1 MEFTDTFQRIPK
13 KPLYELEPGV
23 TPEKIFAIDITA
35 TNVTASQ
42 GILLQIEH
50 LKIEGD
56 LSTKKSDYFAEFVNK
71 ILMNPTSKLRT
82 LGLDEVVISSK
93 DLELLSAALVNN
105 TTLRTLSLSANRI
118 GDTGAFLLGLPFAK
132 NTSWPL

>member
-1 MEFTDTFQRIPK
+1 MCPTLRQKGSFDKTARMSLKTWSSPILFNGIPK

-23 TPEKIFAIDITA
+23 TA

-56 LSTKKSDYFAEFVNK
+56 LSAKKSDFFAEFVNK

-82 LGLDEVVISSK
+82 IGLDEVVISSEE
-93 DLELLSAALVNN
+93 LELLSAALVNN
-105 TTLRTLSLSANRI
+105 TTLRTLSSSANRI
-118 GDTGAFLLGLPFAK
+118 GDT
-132 NTSWPL
+132 